1 MRRRGRADH
10 EGRERGRPLPRA
22 ARARPRHPRPV
33 CAARGGD
40 PAAPPLPA
48 RLHRATLAAPARHR
62 GARPPA
68 RPRGAARRAP
78 PRNRPPRRGPC
89 AERPALAIPAR
100 RSPRSETMNERGSGR
115 PGAPPAHARRP
126 ARSAAMNEGEAP
138 DQLPVACTLTT
149 AEMRERRRLVL
160 EPLAAAVLEVAPL
173 AGGLA
178 LRFAASG
185 ATLAGLAALIDLERR
200 CCPFLR
206 FALTVE

>member
-1 MRRRGRADH
+1 
-10 EGRERGRPLPRA
+10 
-22 ARARPRHPRPV
+22 
-33 CAARGGD
+33 
-40 PAAPPLPA
+40 
-48 RLHRATLAAPARHR
+48 
-62 GARPPA
+62 
-68 RPRGAARRAP
+68 
-78 PRNRPPRRGPC
+78 
-89 AERPALAIPAR
+89 
-100 RSPRSETMNERGSGR
+100 
-115 PGAPPAHARRP
+115 
-126 ARSAAMNEGEAP
+126 MNEGEAP

-206 FALTVE
+206 FALTVESGGGPLWLSLTGPPGTGDFLTRELGLPAPDPAAGSAHSSTL